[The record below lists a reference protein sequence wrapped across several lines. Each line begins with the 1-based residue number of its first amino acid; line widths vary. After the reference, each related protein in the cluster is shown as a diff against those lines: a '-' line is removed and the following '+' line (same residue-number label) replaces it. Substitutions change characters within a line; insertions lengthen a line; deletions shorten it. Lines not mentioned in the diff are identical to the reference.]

1 MVYVANDGRYIIKDR
16 SITCSM
22 DLPGN
27 IEITYPMDN
36 FECDDLLAPTIALL
50 LQKGY
55 TTKYCCQG
63 HITPDHVNDHFTC
76 YNTDIPV
83 VENFSVDKNITVVN
97 EPYIMFD
104 ENIKRKDITDLPFR
118 WYIDKKNKENVVIRQ
133 KISDDIK
140 DHYMFF
146 PFQMEIINGAEEIY
160 KWACSLPYKE

>member
-1 MVYVANDGRYIIKDR
+1 M
-16 SITCSM
+16 
-22 DLPGN
+22 
-27 IEITYPMDN
+27 
-36 FECDDLLAPTIALL
+36 
-50 LQKGY
+50 
-55 TTKYCCQG
+55 
-63 HITPDHVNDHFTC
+63 
-76 YNTDIPV
+76 
-83 VENFSVDKNITVVN
+83 VN